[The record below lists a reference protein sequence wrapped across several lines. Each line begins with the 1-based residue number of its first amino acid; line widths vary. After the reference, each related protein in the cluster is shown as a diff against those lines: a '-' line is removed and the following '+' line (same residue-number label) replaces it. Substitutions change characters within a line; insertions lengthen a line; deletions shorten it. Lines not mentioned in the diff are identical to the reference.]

1 MFLPLTKYSASTHSL
16 ETEIFAFFRL
26 KTLNKQSVFPYSSA
40 WMVGTLV
47 WWSLFMST
55 QYPIFVCLQGGIGL
69 LPCLHSTFGPASCI
83 SVERLSWH
91 SLSLNNS
98 QEINSFSACFC
109 LFPSFISFFF
119 YISSSCPFLV
129 FHRND
134 LLCSLEQ
141 GKSKS
146 RNKFHKGHISLFCY
160 SLHESFSSWRR
171 PRELFCLW
179 QVTCLFQGVPSNKF
193 QAFRWVYFSTQC
205 GAVGNG
211 EI

>member
-83 SVERLSWH
+83 SVETLSWH

-109 LFPSFISFFF
+109 LFFIFYLFLFLHFFLLPF
-119 YISSSCPFLV
+119 SCFP
-129 FHRND
+129 
-134 LLCSLEQ
+134 Q
-141 GKSKS
+141 K
-146 RNKFHKGHISLFCY
+146 
-160 SLHESFSSWRR
+160 
-171 PRELFCLW
+171 
-179 QVTCLFQGVPSNKF
+179 
-193 QAFRWVYFSTQC
+193 
-205 GAVGNG
+205 
-211 EI
+211 